1 MTGRGSG
8 GGTPG
13 DRTAYVVLLRAVN
26 LGAHRRI
33 AMADLRDLLAGLG
46 FTGVRTVLASGNA
59 VMSGP
64 PQDPA
69 GIALQVEEALAQQLG
84 LRTGC
89 LVLTGEELLGV
100 VAGDPFG
107 GTADDGSRYVA
118 VFLSADPDP
127 ALRDGHDP
135 VALDPP
141 RVWVRRRVIYQWCP
155 DGILAAPPV
164 GGFVERHWKVLAT
177 TRNWN
182 TVTKLAALA
191 APARR
196 D

>member
-13 DRTAYVVLLRAVN
+13 DGTTYVVLLRAVN

-64 PQDPA
+64 PQEPA
-69 GIALQVEEALAQQLG
+69 GIARQVEEALVQRLG

-107 GTADDGSRYVA
+107 ESAGNGSRYVA
-118 VFLSADPDP
+118 IFLSADPDP
-127 ALRDGHDP
+127 GLRIGHDP
-135 VALDPP
+135 VELDPQ
-141 RVWVRRRVIYQWCP
+141 RVRVGRRVIYQWCP

-164 GGFVERHWKVLAT
+164 GGFVERHWKVSAT
-177 TRNWN
+177 ARNWN

-191 APARR
+191 VPARA